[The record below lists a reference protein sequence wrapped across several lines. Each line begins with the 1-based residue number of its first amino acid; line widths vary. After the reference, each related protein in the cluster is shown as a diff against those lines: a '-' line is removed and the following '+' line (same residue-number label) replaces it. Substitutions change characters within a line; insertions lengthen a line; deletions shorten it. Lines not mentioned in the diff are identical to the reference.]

1 MISTFTKY
9 IWVALIGT
17 ILVCSC
23 SRPVA
28 YFQKSPS
35 KSYASAPSGTI
46 SVETPTESI
55 SVQKEPL
62 VQANSVITQLD
73 TYVRNDNKLA
83 ANKNLSR
90 HMARIKTLLASTSGV
105 PDMKT
110 THAPGSKNGLERL
123 IQKKLNKRIGKQLAA
138 THPDKAL
145 VNGGKLIGGIV
156 LLVAGLLLLILG
168 SGTVAFIGLILSLV
182 GALGVIV
189 GLFGIDS

>member
-9 IWVALIGT
+9 IGVALIGT
-17 ILVCSC
+17 VLVCSC

-28 YFQKSPS
+28 YFQKSPGEVYTS
-35 KSYASAPSGTI
+35 PGIK
-46 SVETPTESI
+46 SVETPAEASTVQTE
-55 SVQKEPL
+55 PFA
-62 VQANSVITQLD
+62 QANSVITQLD

-90 HMARIKTLLASTSGV
+90 RMARIRKLLTSAPAV
-105 PDMKT
+105 PDLNT
-110 THAPGSKNGLERL
+110 THAPSLKTGLERL
-123 IQKKLNKRIGKQLAA
+123 IQKKMNRRIGKQLAA
-138 THPDKAL
+138 AHPDKAL

-168 SGTVAFIGLILSLV
+168 SGTVAFIGLIVSLV

>member
-1 MISTFTKY
+1 MISTFTQY

-17 ILVCSC
+17 VLVCSC

-28 YFQKSPS
+28 YFQKSPN
-35 KSYASAPSGTI
+35 KTYASAPPSTL
-46 SVETPTESI
+46 SVETPAESI
-55 SVQKEPL
+55 SAKKEPL

-90 HMARIKTLLASTSGV
+90 RMARISKLLTSAPAV
-105 PDMKT
+105 PDLNT
-110 THAPGSKNGLERL
+110 THAPSLKTGLERL
-123 IQKKLNKRIGKQLAA
+123 IQKKMNRRIGKQLAVA
-138 THPDKAL
+138 HPDKAL

-168 SGTVAFIGLILSLV
+168 SGTVAFIGLIVSLV

>member
-9 IWVALIGT
+9 IGVALIGT
-17 ILVCSC
+17 VLIGSC

-28 YFQKSPS
+28 YFQKSPN
-35 KSYASAPSGTI
+35 KIYAAAPPITV
-46 SVETPTESI
+46 SVETPAESV
-55 SVQKEPL
+55 SAQKESL
-62 VQANSVITQLD
+62 VQATSVITQLD

-83 ANKNLSR
+83 ANKNLNR
-90 HMARIKTLLASTSGV
+90 RMARIKTLLASTSGK
-105 PDMKT
+105 PDLKT
-110 THAPGSKNGLERL
+110 THAPSLKNGLQKL
-123 IQKKLNKRIGKQLAA
+123 IQKKMNRRIGKQLAA
-138 THPDKAL
+138 AHPDKAL

-168 SGTVAFIGLILSLV
+168 SGTVAFIGLIVSLV